1 MDNLDSQ
8 LKLINYQLFSLNN
21 ALYSNYDESFEMYV
35 ALNIDYYGNNK
46 DEESYNLNN
55 LGIDTDWLDYFS
67 ESGEYRNLIDY
78 PSNEEIDNIVSIIKE
93 NDILKFDTIDYQK
106 LDESLLNFGTNNNEN
121 LQEVFKDIEVLQE
134 VKVDNK
140 EIIEVIEKGNKTT
153 NLLLSI
159 LIGALVITTFFKNI
173 FR

>member
-8 LKLINYQLFSLNN
+8 LKLINYQLFNLNN
-21 ALYSNYDESFEMYV
+21 ALYVNYPEVLETYV
-35 ALNIDYYGNNK
+35 VLNTDLIDNNN
-46 DEESYNLNN
+46 EESYYLNN
-55 LGIDTDWLDYFS
+55 LGIDIDYLEMF
-67 ESGEYRNLIDY
+67 EQSGEYRNLIDY

-106 LDESLLNFGTNNNEN
+106 LDESLLNFGKNNNEN
-121 LQEVFKDIEVLQE
+121 LQDVFKDIEVLQE